1 LTFVV
6 RTHLP
11 VELSPDVTWHGR
23 AEDIPRLVAS
33 ILANCRCPSDGSR
46 VCDAHQMLGDQHAL
60 DHLAFGLSVRWRL
73 VAEEAEPRSGMS
85 RAEKAEWS
93 AWLAAC
99 RAPGHIRRPATGVPA
114 VGLARAIGLGVLA
127 LALILGGLRPPR
139 QPLPRSQTVSVSR

>member
-1 LTFVV
+1 LTLVV

-11 VELSPDVTWHGR
+11 LALSPDVTWHGR

-33 ILANCRCPSDGSR
+33 VLANCRCQSDGSR

-60 DHLAFGLSVRWRL
+60 DHLAFALSVRPRL

-85 RAEKAEWS
+85 RAERAEWS

-99 RAPGHIRRPATGVPA
+99 RAPAQGKRPANDVPA
-114 VGLARAIGLGVLA
+114 VGWARAIGLGVLA

-139 QPLPRSQTVSVSR
+139 QSLPRSQTVSVSR